1 MAKDPKKTIKEINE
15 ELGYLDDQLISISN
29 TLSNTV
35 KKAMDSL
42 KGETEEVADVF
53 KNKLKKS
60 ISDIVKDSDKI
71 LDLTV
76 QLTQGAAKL
85 SDIQKTRN
93 NLELKELS
101 VKRNLQILENLNLL
115 TADERVKKES
125 ELKDAIEKQTK
136 ILAEQEKI
144 ALKIQKNMGLTGK
157 IMTGISK
164 IPILGNLINSQK
176 ILSKVQKEAAKDE
189 STRTSVFKTGLKA
202 VGSSIKENLADPAVR
217 VGGAFTLLV
226 KIAKFFIDAM
236 FGADK
241 KITDIAKNFSIS
253 KEAAAGIYQN
263 LTKSKDS
270 LDTIYKTTGN
280 IVEAF
285 NDLTRLSDFVSFATT
300 KQVESQIVL
309 TKQLGLTNEEALDTQ
324 RLFAINNLEAD
335 KGVDITYNQI
345 AAFYKQN
352 KLLVDGRKVLT
363 EVGKLSK
370 LIQIN
375 FKGNY
380 KELVNTVLEAK
391 KLGFSLD
398 QVSRIGESLLNFE
411 QSISSE
417 IEAELVT
424 GRELNLEEA
433 RRYALN
439 NDLLG
444 LTKEI
449 GRQGITY
456 ERFTRMNRIQQESI
470 AKSLGLQANELADS
484 LYKTKVIDKV
494 AKGTTDDLRKRAD
507 IAEKANNLDE
517 AFRLRRLASSI
528 EQGVVDGKS
537 LEASQKQASIQE
549 QFEIS
554 LERVKQ
560 LFSDLVTG
568 QTLDKLVNYFE
579 RIVVSLEKGKSLA
592 SILFFG
598 PASSEE
604 LKASKPGES
613 LDETRAR
620 LAYNKVNKIKSGA
633 ASYGAVKAVPQTELA
648 LGGIARKPVRALIG
662 EAGPEA
668 VVPLDKFYAKMDEL
682 ITEVKKGGNVYL
694 DANKVGTAMTVGTY
708 KIS

>member
-507 IAEKANNLDE
+507 MAEKANNLDE

>member
-424 GRELNLEEA
+424 GKELNLEEA

-517 AFRLRRLASSI
+517 AFRLRRL
-528 EQGVVDGKS
+528 V
-537 LEASQKQASIQE
+537 
-549 QFEIS
+549 F
-554 LERVKQ
+554 
-560 LFSDLVTG
+560 
-568 QTLDKLVNYFE
+568 
-579 RIVVSLEKGKSLA
+579 
-592 SILFFG
+592 
-598 PASSEE
+598 
-604 LKASKPGES
+604 
-613 LDETRAR
+613 
-620 LAYNKVNKIKSGA
+620 
-633 ASYGAVKAVPQTELA
+633 
-648 LGGIARKPVRALIG
+648 
-662 EAGPEA
+662 
-668 VVPLDKFYAKMDEL
+668 
-682 ITEVKKGGNVYL
+682 
-694 DANKVGTAMTVGTY
+694 
-708 KIS
+708 